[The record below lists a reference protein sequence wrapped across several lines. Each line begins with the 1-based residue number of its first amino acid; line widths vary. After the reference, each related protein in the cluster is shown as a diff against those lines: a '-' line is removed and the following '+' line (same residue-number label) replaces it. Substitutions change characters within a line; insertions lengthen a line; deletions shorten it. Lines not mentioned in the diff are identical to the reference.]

1 MLQQPDAGGSA
12 DGDDVP
18 QPRSGKILLHLGGN
32 PIQHFEPFFF
42 LRAGRETRPLCVTQF
57 RPKSRHVFL
66 FPGIQN
72 ALGQQGGVRSEIVH
86 TLFTYRPRFAVF
98 LKNREFSRQMLR

>member
-1 MLQQPDAGGSA
+1 MLQQPDAGGGA
-12 DGDDVP
+12 DGDGAP

-86 TLFTYRPRFAVF
+86 TLVHLSAPCCCFF
-98 LKNREFSRQMLR
+98 KN